1 MRRTRRIRR
10 LNLEAYRMDVLTE
23 LFTTFIGL
31 LSLSVIVFII
41 AMGVFF
47 VVWFMKLSK
56 PPVDADA
63 KGGAGRREGSSGG

>member
-1 MRRTRRIRR
+1 
-10 LNLEAYRMDVLTE
+10 MDVLAE

-41 AMGVFF
+41 GMGVFF

-56 PPVDADA
+56 EPLSEDMQAPAAAED
-63 KGGAGRREGSSGG
+63 RSGDQ